1 MPCGGPHTEIS
12 QREYNYVIDLM
23 QKKKKKEILY
33 FSFNNF
39 I

>member
-12 QREYNYVIDLM
+12 QREYNYVIDSM
-23 QKKKKKEILY
+23 QKNIFKEILY